1 MGRTVSIEPITRRN
15 ALVFKNV
22 RLRALQDA
30 PTAFG
35 STYAQAVRLADDD
48 WRRRADEWN
57 GERSASFLAM
67 DAASPCGMVGCFLD
81 REDSARAHLVAM
93 WVAPAH
99 RRAGVGRELVGAV
112 LDWARGHGVDDV
124 RLTVTSSNDAAIG
137 FYRRL
142 GFAFTG
148 GTEPYPNDPGLI
160 EREMIRPLRAPP
172 HADREAP

>member
-1 MGRTVSIEPITRRN
+1 MGSTVSIEPITRRN
-15 ALVFKNV
+15 ALAFKAV
-22 RLRALQDA
+22 RLHALQDA

-35 STYAQAVRLADDD
+35 STYAQTARLTDDD

-67 DAASPCGMVGCFLD
+67 DAGAPCGMIGCFLD
-81 REDSARAHLVAM
+81 REDSSRAHLVAM

-99 RRAGVGRELVGAV
+99 RRAGVGRELVDAV

-124 RLTVTSSNDAAIG
+124 RLTVTSNNASAIG

-148 GTEPYPNDPGLI
+148 GTQPYPNDPDLF
-160 EREMIRPLRAPP
+160 EREMVRPL
-172 HADREAP
+172 